1 MKPKRARKL
10 ICFLFVAGVLILLLS
25 YIHIIFL
32 PIGLVV
38 AASSI
43 VPNILFNKCP
53 HCGRNLGTSAGDYC
67 PYCGNYIED

>member
-25 YIHIIFL
+25 YIYIIFL

-53 HCGRNLGTSAGDYC
+53 HCGRNLGRSAGDYC
-67 PYCGNYIED
+67 PFCGNYIDD